1 MWCKQNKNLQSK
13 CHLDFLIIL
22 NFGALKAEIID
33 SLVQKDAYLDH
44 APDTAFT
51 SVKVLPF

>member
-22 NFGALKAEIID
+22 NFGALKADIID
-33 SLVQKDAYLDH
+33 LLVQKDAYLDH